1 VNVTIVSTSDAVVT
15 GDLQDALT
23 AISAV
28 PAAVAAVAVDGA
40 TTLAE
45 SLAIQNSILA
55 GKVSGAGT
63 GTEVFRDLAN
73 TKNRVTVTTDQDGN
87 RSAVVRDGT

>member
-45 SLAIQNSILA
+45 SLAIQNSVLA
-55 GKVSGAGT
+55 GIVSGAGT